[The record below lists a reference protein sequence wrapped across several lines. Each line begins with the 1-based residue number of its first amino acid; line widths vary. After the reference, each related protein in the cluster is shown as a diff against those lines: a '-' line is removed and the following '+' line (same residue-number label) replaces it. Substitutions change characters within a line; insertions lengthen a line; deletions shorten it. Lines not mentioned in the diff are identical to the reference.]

1 MVDMWLIW
9 IWANARS
16 SQMVSANLSLWLE
29 AANVHVYGL
38 VVLAEPVMS
47 MTYVPP
53 VVDVFEN
60 VSFMLLRLAK
70 VRFGMRPAKPLE
82 TVLMVVPTLVK
93 LPVIRLPE

>member
-1 MVDMWLIW
+1 MPPMRLICN
-9 IWANARS
+9 WANATS
-16 SQMVSANLSLWLE
+16 PPIFTTNLSLGLE